1 MVLGDHLLPEQN
13 TRLREHYETGAP
25 PWEPLLALVADCLP
39 CESDG
44 TFAAFVPRSVPV
56 RDAIAARHLTHADA
70 EAMALGDDDPS
81 GLDAASAPLE
91 RSNVVH
97 DLLAFLA
104 GEMMT
109 LHKQKQALVR
119 EALEGVTAET
129 GLPVDDWK
137 LKTKVQKFWQEPEAE
152 WLRALRDRANQKRF
166 AAPGPACERAVTVR
180 LTEAAEALAPLLAR
194 ITATDVLIDRIV
206 YALYGLTDEEIAVVE
221 GGGA

>member
-13 TRLREHYETGAP
+13 TRLRDHYATGEP
-25 PWEPLLALVADCLP
+25 PYDPLLALVAECLP
-39 CESDG
+39 READG
-44 TFAAFVPRSVPV
+44 TFAAFGPRAVCV
-56 RDAIAARHLTHADA
+56 RDAVAAGKMTRADA
-70 EAMALGDDDPS
+70 EAMALSDDDPS

-91 RSNVVH
+91 RSDVVH

-104 GEMMT
+104 KEMMA
-109 LHKQKQALVR
+109 LHKRKQRAVR
-119 EALEGVTAET
+119 EALDWVGARC
-129 GLPVDDWK
+129 GLPVAEWR
-137 LKTKVQKFWQEPEAE
+137 LKTLVQKFWEKPESE